1 MRSLVLAVVVSGM
14 VSAAH
19 AADLPDLPILRGGL
33 TEGLSTS
40 RVNWEGFYVG
50 AQGRYGSSD
59 EKFSGSNQTMTAA
72 LLANTAVESA
82 FGVSQWPLPF
92 GKTTG
97 QTSAYGAFAGYN
109 SQWDDVVLGVEMSYM
124 HGSFGG
130 TASASM
136 SRAFGSPVGGFYHAV
151 TSSAASSISISDMA
165 TFRGRA
171 GYAIGS
177 FLPYAFFGLA
187 LGKADTIR
195 SVSVDDNYAT
205 TYAVAVSP
213 CNSATPPFCATL
225 STAEGQHNRLIY
237 GYSAGLGV
245 DVNLIGGLFA
255 RAEYEYVRFTTN
267 VDTSVNTVR
276 AGLGYKF

>member
-1 MRSLVLAVVVSGM
+1 MRSLVLAVMVSGA

-40 RVNWEGFYVG
+40 RVNWEGYYVG
-50 AQGRYGSSD
+50 AQGGYGSSD
-59 EKFSGSNQTMTAA
+59 EKFSGSNQTMAAA
-72 LLANTAVESA
+72 LLANTDIEGAY
-82 FGVSQWPLPF
+82 GVSRWPLPF

-97 QTSAYGAFAGYN
+97 HTSAYGAFAGYN

-130 TASASM
+130 TATASM
-136 SRAFGSPVGGFYHAV
+136 SRAFNSPLNGFYDSI
-151 TSSAASSISISDMA
+151 TSTATSSISISDMA
-165 TFRGRA
+165 TIRGRP
-171 GYAIGS
+171 GYAFDS

-187 LGKADTIR
+187 LGNADISR
-195 SVSVDDNYAT
+195 SVTVNDNYAT
-205 TYAVAVSP
+205 TFAVAVSP

-225 STAEGQHNRLIY
+225 STSEAQHNRLIY

-245 DVNLIGGLFA
+245 DVNLVAGLFA
-255 RAEYEYVRFTTN
+255 RFEYEYVRFTTT
-267 VDTSVNTVR
+267 VDTNINTVR